1 MSSGGDG
8 GCSFGCFPFYF
19 IAARLSRCLVA
30 CWRLKFYGILL
41 CLKDLNVFVSD
52 SLFCF
57 PPGFRYSR
65 QLFIESAL
73 GGYLFWKDVCISFL
87 DFNTDIFLRLSH
99 FSRILLRWDKDYLLH
114 GKAIVLPWL
123 WNPRSGDTFRE
134 DNKKEMTMK
143 RMTENVASGIGIIK
157 FGLSRLSHFRLR
169 TILRVKMKTRTTT
182 TEIPKRNTPDQ
193 IEWRNSSLDSQ
204 FSIRC
209 FQIKIWN
216 GKIFRIE
223 FN

>member
-87 DFNTDIFLRLSH
+87 DFNTDIFLRLS
-99 FSRILLRWDKDYLLH
+99 FLPGSYWDETRTIYFLGKLSSYRDCEIL
-114 GKAIVLPWL
+114 GKNNVVQVEILSEKTIKKRWL
-123 WNPRSGDTFRE
+123 WKGWR
-134 DNKKEMTMK
+134 
-143 RMTENVASGIGIIK
+143 
-157 FGLSRLSHFRLR
+157 
-169 TILRVKMKTRTTT
+169 KM
-182 TEIPKRNTPDQ
+182 
-193 IEWRNSSLDSQ
+193 LL
-204 FSIRC
+204 
-209 FQIKIWN
+209 
-216 GKIFRIE
+216 
-223 FN
+223 